1 MSSGPLSGSKG
12 NLTQIHFYS
21 VGAALHGQVENEDQQ
36 GILSTQGKQGP
47 EEEDL
52 KIF

>member
-12 NLTQIHFYS
+12 NLTQIHFSS
-21 VGAALHGQVENEDQQ
+21 VGAALHGQVANEDER
-36 GILSTQGKQGP
+36 GILSTQGKRGP